1 MVWFFVILI
10 WFIFNRFIASW
21 SQIIYFYYTK
31 TVAAKAAVVAVEED
45 EDDWE
50 NGGVAGI
57 TLEGKKGER
66 EKKI

>member
-1 MVWFFVILI
+1 M
-10 WFIFNRFIASW
+10 
-21 SQIIYFYYTK
+21 
-31 TVAAKAAVVAVEED
+31 AVEED